1 MGVRTFLAALA
12 RPARTILALLTRGE
26 RAGLGVLLAL
36 AAAVVWLTFRWGLDF
51 QVLIWTILWF
61 VGLAIVLRRFWVGLF
76 GPVFLF
82 DLVRTSRNSPI
93 FSLRVLYAGA
103 LLVILYLLYVAWFG
117 GAAGYP
123 WELET
128 PVRLPIKDTARFA
141 QAFFHTYV
149 AVQFGAVLLIT
160 PLAVSGAVAEEKE
173 KRTLAFLL
181 ATDLRDHEIVLGK
194 LASRLT
200 HLSLF
205 LLTGLPILTLLQF
218 LGGMDPNLVLAS
230 FVANGMTMIGLAA
243 VSILCSVHAERPLSA
258 MIYAYLGTIAY
269 VLVGCVC
276 ATPFVALFSVTRGA
290 AFEDMEAY
298 SALILAVVTFV
309 VNALVVAVCCR
320 AAIVNLRRR
329 YRLHAP
335 PMRELIL
342 DDEPVRLVKKPSPD
356 IPARPVDEV
365 FEERELSARSRPRYV
380 PKPHPK
386 IGRDPMLWKELY
398 IEQGLGLPESL
409 RALGQVPL
417 IVGVVLLAY
426 LILVCGLQGLLDR
439 SGTGTGAR
447 EFTQG
452 VVRVLGTMI
461 LCLMLLGVALRAA
474 HSVSTERDRRTLDS
488 LLTTSLEDRE
498 ILRAKWWS
506 SFLYVRKGW
515 WFLGLTW
522 FLGLF
527 TLGLHALAIPLLVF
541 AWVMYAV
548 FAAGL
553 GLWFSL
559 VSPTTLRSTLGT
571 FFSLLG
577 ASLAPWAMWTFA
589 EALLRYFTLDYRYPW
604 LMQFDPGL
612 LVPPVVLVRLTFPG
626 DYTPGKLPLS
636 AGQLGIMLTGMYVYG
651 LLGAAFW
658 SSACAR
664 FGARTGRM
672 PHGKRPVAQ
681 PVQRRA
687 SGAAP
692 DSTA

>member
-1 MGVRTFLAALA
+1 MGVRTIQAALTRA
-12 RPARTILALLTRGE
+12 MQTLLTQLTRGE
-26 RAGLGVLLAL
+26 RAGLGVLLTVAVAL
-36 AAAVVWLTFRWGLDF
+36 VGLTFRLGLDF
-51 QVLIWTILWF
+51 QVVIWALLWF
-61 VGLAIVLRRFWVGLF
+61 SGLAIVLRRFWTGLF

-93 FSLRVLYAGA
+93 FSLRVLYGGA
-103 LLVILYLLYVAWFG
+103 LLVILYLLYVTWFG

-128 PVRLPIKDTARFA
+128 QVRLPIKSTARFA

-149 AVQFGAVLLIT
+149 GVQLAAVLLIT

-230 FVANGMTMIGLAA
+230 FIANGMTMLGLAA
-243 VSILCSVHAERPLSA
+243 VSIVCSVYAERPLSA
-258 MIYAYLGTIAY
+258 MIYAYLGAAAY
-269 VLVGCVC
+269 LLMGCICVS
-276 ATPFVALFSVTRGA
+276 PFVAVFGVTRGA
-290 AFEDMEAY
+290 AFEDLEEYAP
-298 SALILAVVTFV
+298 LILALVTFLL
-309 VNALVVAVCCR
+309 NALVVAVCCR

-342 DDEPVRLVKKPSPD
+342 DDEPTPPVKTTLPEM
-356 IPARPVDEV
+356 PARPVDEV
-365 FEERELSARSRPRYV
+365 FEERELSARNRPRYV

-386 IGRDPMLWKELY
+386 IGHDPMLWKELY
-398 IEQGLGLPESL
+398 IDQGLGLPESL

-426 LILVCGLQGLLDR
+426 LILVCGLQGLLDQG
-439 SGTGTGAR
+439 GTGNGAR

-452 VVRVLGTMI
+452 VVRFLGTMI

-474 HSVSTERDRRTLDS
+474 HCISTERDRRTLDS
-488 LLTTSLEDRE
+488 LLTTVLEDRE

-506 SFLYVRKGW
+506 SLLYVRKGW

-571 FFSLLG
+571 FFSLLA
-577 ASLAPWAMWTFA
+577 ASLAPWATWTFV
-589 EALLRYFTLDYRYPW
+589 EALVRYFALDYRYPW
-604 LMQFDPGL
+604 LMGFDPGL
-612 LVPPVVLVRLTFPG
+612 LVPPVVLVRLAFPG
-626 DYTPGKLPLS
+626 DYAAGKLPFS
-636 AGQLGIMLTGMYVYG
+636 AGQVWIMLTGMYCYG
-651 LLGAAFW
+651 LLGAALW
-658 SSACAR
+658 SSSCAR
-664 FGARTGRM
+664 FGALAGRM
-672 PHGKRPVAQ
+672 PYGKR
-681 PVQRRA
+681 
-687 SGAAP
+687 AAAEKAGTKP
-692 DSTA
+692 G